1 MDERANYSAVR
12 QMIIDMLKMD
22 LLGPTDEN
30 EVLSENPRHSYVV
43 GMIAPQTDLDGE
55 TTEDNEQEVDTDIAY
70 EDDADYTAGEDDE
83 NEPITSSHFKIPS
96 SIGISFYV
104 ESSTPTLKPHSEN
117 IAGRS
122 RNRVSFLYIG

>member
-1 MDERANYSAVR
+1 MDERANYSEVR

-30 EVLSENPRHSYVV
+30 EVLSENPRHAYVV
-43 GMIAPQTDLDGE
+43 GMLAPQTDLDGE
-55 TTEDNEQEVDTDIAY
+55 TSDDNEQEVDTDIAY

-96 SIGISFYV
+96 SIRTSMRI
-104 ESSTPTLKPHSEN
+104 
-117 IAGRS
+117 
-122 RNRVSFLYIG
+122 